1 MAEARFERIV
11 SRLTYAAQQGSRVAW
26 YAGHS
31 ALMRRMVRRIEAGL
45 PDEDRP
51 RITKPRGPVPS
62 MSELLRD
69 VGALLARDLANIEAG
84 YYPSPAGRAFDPR
97 QAIRESRAFLR
108 DVPAVARRRREHGH
122 GGDRKADQGTDR
134 GNDLAGQPFAEPAK
148 RPRYYM
154 QNFHFQS
161 GGWMTD
167 QSAQIYDMQVEVL
180 FSGAANAMRRQALVP
195 LAKAIAGNDQRRL
208 RYADIACGTGVFL
221 TEVARAFPRLPQL
234 AVELSV
240 PYLHH
245 ALGPRPH
252 RNRVS
257 GLVGKAEALPLAD
270 ASLDMATVMY
280 LFHELP
286 PKIRIAVAHELGRV
300 IKPGGTLVM
309 IDSLQPGNDPG
320 KDGLLELFPQM
331 FHEPY
336 YRSYLATDFDQLFA
350 KAGFE
355 PVVAD
360 NAFLSRVLHYRKVV

>member
-1 MAEARFERIV
+1 MAEARFERMV
-11 SRLTYAAQQGSRVAW
+11 SRLTYAARQGGRVAW
-26 YAGHS
+26 YAGHG
-31 ALMRRMVRRIEAGL
+31 AVMRRMVRRIEAGL
-45 PDEDRP
+45 ADADRP
-51 RITKPRGPVPS
+51 KIAKPRGPVPA

-84 YYPSPAGRAFDPR
+84 YYPPPAGGAFDPR

-122 GGDRKADQGTDR
+122 GDVHRNNQTGNQPAD
-134 GNDLAGQPFAEPAK
+134 PEK

-195 LAKAIAGNDQRRL
+195 LARAIAGHDQRHL
-208 RYADIACGTGVFL
+208 RHADIACGTGVFL

-234 AVELSV
+234 AIELSE

-245 ALGPRPH
+245 ALGPRAH
-252 RNRVS
+252 RNRVN

-270 ASLDMATVMY
+270 ASLDMATVIY

-286 PKIRIAVAHELGRV
+286 PKIRTAVAGELGRV

-336 YRSYLATDFDQLFA
+336 FRSYLTTDFDRLFA
-350 KAGFE
+350 NAGFE
-355 PVVAD
+355 PVTAD